1 MAILAY
7 NEIKPGK
14 SIIYNGEPFEVIESH
29 VARTQQRKPQNQ
41 TKLKS
46 LLSGRMVTISF
57 HVSDKA
63 AEADVSKREIKFVYA
78 NKGEFIFSEIK
89 DPSKRFTLPESLIGN
104 NAKFLKSNTTV
115 EVLIFTN
122 DDEEEK
128 MIGVKL
134 PIKVDLLVKEAP
146 PSMKGNTAAGGGKL
160 VVLETGASIT
170 APLFIEAGDIIR
182 INTDTGEYVERAE
195 KK

>member
-14 SIIYNGEPFEVIESH
+14 TIIYNDEPFEVVEYH

-41 TKLKS
+41 TKLRS

-63 AEADVSKREIKFVYA
+63 EEADISKREIKFIYV
-78 NKGEFIFSEIK
+78 NKGEYIFAEMN
-89 DPSKRFTLPESLIGN
+89 DPSKRFPLPESLLGN
-104 NAKFLKSNTTV
+104 SAKFLKGNTV
-115 EVLIFTN
+115 VDALIFTDE
-122 DDEEEK
+122 DDEEK
-128 MIGVKL
+128 IIGIKL

-160 VVLETGASIT
+160 VILETGASIT

-182 INTDTGEYVERAE
+182 INTDTGEYVERTE